1 MSPPRRTRKVYGVE
15 KTPGHR
21 FKCPSSGCHCSFV
34 KYERLEKHLQDI
46 HLTTIQG
53 IRHNQN
59 ARQIQRDYDSIAFSF
74 KNNMCKQ
81 LDEIYEKLEIAENK
95 YLPLTEYEY
104 PQIGEFRQCRNSIT
118 LLKVEISRFNEKQI
132 RLINSILV
140 NKVAA
145 EEKEKVATLVKK
157 LREEIKLLMNELN
170 KKNKKIKELEE
181 KYIALNA
188 KYHALKK
195 DHDTGD
201 GHYMESR
208 QFFEEAEAT
217 NRRNRELE
225 NNLHLLEQQNVELS
239 KEIEEL
245 TNKKATLSEVVYI
258 ID

>member
-1 MSPPRRTRKVYGVE
+1 
-15 KTPGHR
+15 
-21 FKCPSSGCHCSFV
+21 
-34 KYERLEKHLQDI
+34 
-46 HLTTIQG
+46 
-53 IRHNQN
+53 
-59 ARQIQRDYDSIAFSF
+59 
-74 KNNMCKQ
+74 MCKQ

-170 KKNKKIKELEE
+170 KKNKKIKELEK

-188 KYHALKK
+188 KYHALKN

-201 GHYMESR
+201 SHYMESR
-208 QFFEEAEAT
+208 RLLERENAVLMRHNLEFFEEAEAT
-217 NRRNRELE
+217 NRRNRGLE
-225 NNLHLLEQQNVELS
+225 NNLHLLEQQNLAIRIFKVTANHFTTATKLPLKTNTVS
-239 KEIEEL
+239 GRKEIAGVSRE
-245 TNKKATLSEVVYI
+245 
-258 ID
+258 